1 MFTLHTQ
8 HTLQKCYSNACGVEE
23 DRGKYAKYKMDGSCS
38 SYEWVMSVIWKSHVP
53 HMMQARSRRIEAN
66 APNVSCQS
74 SHGNL
79 VPRVQATGLSP
90 SPPLSLS
97 VRVSLSLSLFLSL
110 SFSLTHTHIHSLTH
124 IDTHSHSHAH
134 YLYLTLSLVHVICC
148 SRFWSLSLF
157 PSPFLSLTLYFFV
170 CLFLSLFHSLPHHL
184 FSPFSISFIIY
195 QYIRVFQSM
204 YLYFSHA
211 SVCFVYS
218 V

>member
-110 SFSLTHTHIHSLTH
+110 SFSLTHTHTLSHTHWHTLTL
-124 IDTHSHSHAH
+124 TR
-134 YLYLTLSLVHVICC
+134 TLSLSNSL
-148 SRFWSLSLF
+148 SRARDLLLSILISLSLSLALSFAYFVFLCLSLSLF
-157 PSPFLSLTLYFFV
+157 VSFSSPP
-170 CLFLSLFHSLPHHL
+170 SLFPILYLIYHL
-184 FSPFSISFIIY
+184 SIY
-195 QYIRVFQSM
+195 QSVSVYVFV
-204 YLYFSHA
+204 F
-211 SVCFVYS
+211 
-218 V
+218 